1 MVLKTP
7 QLKSTIAML
16 PDVKELFNQV
26 RSDETCIGMSPRLP
40 PAGVPATLL
49 QVSRSDKDVA
59 FSPTVENIHTGDYP
73 LRMSF
78 YIACRPDRLGELG
91 TVVALLL
98 GDESAAGLEKAG
110 FVPVPAKNRSELCR
124 VFGGK

>member
-1 MVLKTP
+1 
-7 QLKSTIAML
+7 
-16 PDVKELFNQV
+16 
-26 RSDETCIGMSPRLP
+26 
-40 PAGVPATLL
+40 
-49 QVSRSDKDVA
+49 
-59 FSPTVENIHTGDYP
+59 
-73 LRMSF
+73 
-78 YIACRPDRLGELG
+78 LGELG